1 MGQRIRIGMS
11 LLLWMALGGI
21 AWADATPAQTV
32 QSFIEAHRQGRFAQ
46 AQSLLVGPVD
56 ARGSLFSNWLFR
68 PGTAGTEMT
77 TADVFLSRKFVEA
90 FQYQLIDTAPNGDNQ
105 AFVTAIRTSPDLAHL
120 YTWALAPLR
129 GAPPYT
135 LIEAVDT
142 YLTKVNFPV
151 EESQMRFTLIRE
163 VGSWYISAI
172 RDEKFMRLQ
181 EQVLSQAPV
190 AAASGAAN
198 GSATAPAGG
207 PTTTPSVPMAIPSVP
222 PAAVPEA
229 YASND
234 VGRQTADA
242 QFDATLRSFNQ
253 TPPPQPAAVEAKA
266 EESQSLLSKFTGLF
280 KREKEEAEAGEN
292 RTVVLL
298 SDEKLRKTFEGVRG
312 ALARYAI
319 SNNSIPNNTTI
330 YDWRSLR
337 QVVNFYGE
345 TSLPKT
351 EAEAGFSFVNYEAQ
365 GMENYILSV
374 EFRHPQNGLSRVEVT
389 PYGID
394 RVN

>member
-1 MGQRIRIGMS
+1 MRQRIQIGAS

-21 AWADATPAQTV
+21 AWADATPAKTV

-68 PGTAGTEMT
+68 SGTAGAEMT

-151 EESQMRFTLIRE
+151 EESRMRFTLIRE

-181 EQVLSQAPV
+181 EQVLSQAPMP
-190 AAASGAAN
+190 AASVVAN
-198 GSATAPAGG
+198 GLASPPAGG
-207 PTTTPSVPMAIPSVP
+207 PPAAPSGP
-222 PAAVPEA
+222 PAAAPEA
-229 YASND
+229 NASND
-234 VGRQTADA
+234 IGRQTADA
-242 QFDATLRSFNQ
+242 QFDATLKSFNQ
-253 TPPPQPAAVEAKA
+253 IPPPQPAAVEAKA
-266 EESQSLLSKFTGLF
+266 EERPSILSKFTGLF
-280 KREKEEAEAGEN
+280 KREKEEAEEGEN
-292 RTVVLL
+292 KTVVWL
-298 SDEKLRKTFEGVRG
+298 SNERLRETFESVRD
-312 ALARYAI
+312 ALARYAQ
-319 SNNSIPNNTTI
+319 SNNSIPNSSTI

-337 QVVNFYGE
+337 QVINFYGK
-345 TSLPKT
+345 TPLPKT
-351 EAEAGFSFVNYEAQ
+351 EAEAGFSFVNYET
-365 GMENYILSV
+365 ESNDNYILLV
-374 EFRHPQNGLSRVEVT
+374 ELRNPQDGLSRVEVT

>member
-1 MGQRIRIGMS
+1 MGQRSRIGVS

-32 QSFIEAHRQGRFAQ
+32 QSFIEAHLHGRFAQ

-56 ARGSLFSNWLFR
+56 AGGSLFSNWLFR
-68 PGTAGTEMT
+68 PGAAGAEMT
-77 TADVFLSRKFVEA
+77 TADMFLSRKFVEA

-105 AFVTAIRTSPDLAHL
+105 AFVTAIRTSPDLVHL

-151 EESQMRFTLIRE
+151 EESQMRFILIRE

-172 RDEKFMRLQ
+172 RDEKFIQLQ
-181 EQVLSQAPV
+181 EQVLSQAPM
-190 AAASGAAN
+190 AAAAGAAN
-198 GSATAPAGG
+198 ASATPLAGG
-207 PTTTPSVPMAIPSVP
+207 STAAPSVPT
-222 PAAVPEA
+222 AAVPEA
-229 YASND
+229 SASND

-242 QFDATLRSFNQ
+242 QFDATLKSFNQ
-253 TPPPQPAAVEAKA
+253 APPPQPTAVEATA
-266 EESQSLLSKFTGLF
+266 EEKPSLMSKLF
-280 KREKEEAEAGEN
+280 KRDKKETEEGEQK
-292 RTVVLL
+292 TVVSL
-298 SDEKLRKTFEGVRG
+298 SDKKLRETFNGVRD
-312 ALARYAI
+312 ALARYAQ
-319 SNNSIPNNTTI
+319 SNNSIPASNTI
-330 YDWRSLR
+330 YDWSSLR
-337 QVVNFYGE
+337 QVVNFYGV
-345 TSLPKT
+345 TQLPET
-351 EAEAGFSFVNYEAQ
+351 EAEAGFSFVNYETE
-365 GMENYILSV
+365 GMDNYILSV
-374 EFRHPQNGLSRVEVT
+374 EFRHPQNGLSRAEVT

>member
-1 MGQRIRIGMS
+1 
-11 LLLWMALGGI
+11 MALGGL

-68 PGTAGTEMT
+68 PDMAGAKMT
-77 TADVFLSRKFVEA
+77 TADMFLSRKFVEA

-151 EESQMRFTLIRE
+151 EESRMQFTLIRE
-163 VGSWYISAI
+163 VGSWYIIAI
-172 RDEKFMRLQ
+172 RDEKFIQLQ
-181 EQVLSQAPV
+181 EQVLSQTPMAAP
-190 AAASGAAN
+190 SGAAN
-198 GSATAPAGG
+198 SLTPPLVGSPPVAA
-207 PTTTPSVPMAIPSVP
+207 SVPPVAASVP
-222 PAAVPEA
+222 PAAEA
-229 YASND
+229 YPSND

-242 QFDATLRSFNQ
+242 QFDATLKSFNQ

-266 EESQSLLSKFTGLF
+266 EERPSMLKGLF
-280 KREKEEAEAGEN
+280 TRKKEAAEEGESK
-292 RTVVLL
+292 TVVWL
-298 SDEKLRKTFEGVRG
+298 SDAKLRETFNGVRD
-312 ALARYAI
+312 ALARYAQ
-319 SNNSIPNNTTI
+319 SNNSIPNSSTI
-330 YDWRSLR
+330 YDWGSLR
-337 QVVNFYGE
+337 QVVNFYGN
-345 TSLPKT
+345 TPLPNT
-351 EAEAGFSFVNYEAQ
+351 EAEAGFSFVNYEAE
-365 GMENYILSV
+365 GMDDYVLLV
-374 EFRHPQNGLSRVEVT
+374 EFSHPQNGFSRVEVT

>member
-1 MGQRIRIGMS
+1 MRQRIRIGVS
-11 LLLWMALGGI
+11 LLLGMALGGI

-68 PGTAGTEMT
+68 PSTAGAETT
-77 TADVFLSRKFVEA
+77 TADIFLSRKFVEA

-172 RDEKFMRLQ
+172 RDEKFIRLQ
-181 EQVLSQAPV
+181 EQVLSQAPM
-190 AAASGAAN
+190 AATSGATN
-198 GSATAPAGG
+198 GLTAPAAGS
-207 PTTTPSVPMAIPSVP
+207 PTAAPSVP
-222 PAAVPEA
+222 PAAPEA
-229 YASND
+229 DASND
-234 VGRQTADA
+234 LGRQRADA
-242 QFDATLRSFNQ
+242 QFDATLKSFNQ
-253 TPPPQPAAVEAKA
+253 LPPPQPAAVEAKA
-266 EESQSLLSKFTGLF
+266 EESQSLLSKVTGLF
-280 KREKEEAEAGEN
+280 KREKEEAGEGE
-292 RTVVLL
+292 RKTVVLL
-298 SDEKLRKTFEGVRG
+298 SDAKLRETFNGVRD
-312 ALARYAI
+312 ALARFAQ
-319 SNNSIPNNTTI
+319 SNNSIPNSSTI

-345 TSLPKT
+345 TPLPKT
-351 EAEAGFSFVNYEAQ
+351 EAEAGFSFVNYESE
-365 GMENYILSV
+365 GLEDYVLLV
-374 EFRHPQNGLSRVEVT
+374 EFSHPQNGLSRVEVT

>member
-1 MGQRIRIGMS
+1 MRQRIRIGVS

-21 AWADATPAQTV
+21 AWADATPAKTV

-68 PGTAGTEMT
+68 SGTAGAEMT

-181 EQVLSQAPV
+181 EQVLSQAPM
-190 AAASGAAN
+190 AAAAGAAD
-198 GSATAPAGG
+198 GLAVPPAGS
-207 PTTTPSVPMAIPSVP
+207 PTAAQSVPMAIPSVP
-222 PAAVPEA
+222 PAAPEA

-253 TPPPQPAAVEAKA
+253 TPPPQPAAVEAQA
-266 EESQSLLSKFTGLF
+266 EEKPSMLSKFTGLF
-280 KREKEEAEAGEN
+280 KREKEEAEEGES
-292 RTVVLL
+292 RTVVWL
-298 SDEKLRKTFEGVRG
+298 SDAKLRETFEGVRD
-312 ALARYAI
+312 ALARYAQ
-319 SNNSIPNNTTI
+319 SNNSIPNSSTI

-351 EAEAGFSFVNYEAQ
+351 EAEAGFSFVNYETQ
-365 GMENYILSV
+365 GNENYILLV

-389 PYGID
+389 PYGTD

>member
-1 MGQRIRIGMS
+1 MRQRIRIGVS
-11 LLLWMALGGI
+11 LLLGMALGGI

-68 PGTAGTEMT
+68 PGTAGAETT
-77 TADVFLSRKFVEA
+77 TADIFLSRKFVEA

-172 RDEKFMRLQ
+172 RDEKFIRLQ
-181 EQVLSQAPV
+181 EQVLSQAPL
-190 AAASGAAN
+190 AAASG
-198 GSATAPAGG
+198 TAPNGLTGSPAGS
-207 PTTTPSVPMAIPSVP
+207 PTAAPSVP
-222 PAAVPEA
+222 PAAPEA
-229 YASND
+229 DASND
-234 VGRQTADA
+234 LGRQTADA
-242 QFDATLRSFNQ
+242 QFDATLKSFNQ
-253 TPPPQPAAVEAKA
+253 LPPPQPAAVEAKA
-266 EESQSLLSKFTGLF
+266 EESQSLLGKFTGLF
-280 KREKEEAEAGEN
+280 KREKEEAGEGE
-292 RTVVLL
+292 RKTVVLL
-298 SDEKLRKTFEGVRG
+298 SDAKLRETFNGVRD
-312 ALARYAI
+312 ALARFAQ
-319 SNNSIPNNTTI
+319 SNNSIPNSSTI

-345 TSLPKT
+345 TPLPKT
-351 EAEAGFSFVNYEAQ
+351 EAEAGFSFVNYESE
-365 GMENYILSV
+365 GLEDYVLLV
-374 EFRHPQNGLSRVEVT
+374 EFSHPQNGLSRVEVT

>member
-1 MGQRIRIGMS
+1 
-11 LLLWMALGGI
+11 MALGGI
-21 AWADATPAQTV
+21 AWADATPAKTV

-68 PGTAGTEMT
+68 SGTAGAEMT

-181 EQVLSQAPV
+181 EQVLSQAPM
-190 AAASGAAN
+190 AAAAGAAD
-198 GSATAPAGG
+198 GLAVPPAGS
-207 PTTTPSVPMAIPSVP
+207 PTAAQSVPMAIPSVP
-222 PAAVPEA
+222 PAAPEA

-253 TPPPQPAAVEAKA
+253 TPPPQPAAVEAQA
-266 EESQSLLSKFTGLF
+266 EEKPSMLSKFTGLF
-280 KREKEEAEAGEN
+280 KREKEEAEEGES
-292 RTVVLL
+292 RTVVWL
-298 SDEKLRKTFEGVRG
+298 SDAKLRETFEGVRD
-312 ALARYAI
+312 ALARYAQ
-319 SNNSIPNNTTI
+319 SNNSIPNSSTI

-351 EAEAGFSFVNYEAQ
+351 EAEAGFSFVNYETQ
-365 GMENYILSV
+365 GNENYILLV

-389 PYGID
+389 PYGTD

>member
-1 MGQRIRIGMS
+1 MRQRIRIGVS

-21 AWADATPAQTV
+21 AWADATPAKTV

-68 PGTAGTEMT
+68 SGTAGAEMT

-181 EQVLSQAPV
+181 EQVLSQAPM
-190 AAASGAAN
+190 AAAAGAAD
-198 GSATAPAGG
+198 GLAVPPAGS
-207 PTTTPSVPMAIPSVP
+207 PTAAPSVPMAIPSVP
-222 PAAVPEA
+222 PAAPEA

-253 TPPPQPAAVEAKA
+253 TPPPQPAAVEAQA
-266 EESQSLLSKFTGLF
+266 EEKPSMLSKVTGLF
-280 KREKEEAEAGEN
+280 KREKEEAEEGES
-292 RTVVLL
+292 RTVVWL
-298 SDEKLRKTFEGVRG
+298 SDAKLRETFEGVRD
-312 ALARYAI
+312 ALARYAQ
-319 SNNSIPNNTTI
+319 SNNSIPNSSTI

-351 EAEAGFSFVNYEAQ
+351 EAEAGFSFVNYETQ
-365 GMENYILSV
+365 GNENYILLV

-389 PYGID
+389 PYGTD

>member
-1 MGQRIRIGMS
+1 MRQRIRIGVS

-21 AWADATPAQTV
+21 AWADATPAKTV

-56 ARGSLFSNWLFR
+56 ARGSLFSNWLFQ
-68 PGTAGTEMT
+68 PGTAGAERT
-77 TADVFLSRKFVEA
+77 TADMFLSRKFVEA

-151 EESQMRFTLIRE
+151 EESRMQFTLIRE

-172 RDEKFMRLQ
+172 RDEKFIQLQ
-181 EQVLSQAPV
+181 EQVLSQAPM

-198 GSATAPAGG
+198 GLAAPPAGN
-207 PTTTPSVPMAIPSVP
+207 PTAAPSGP
-222 PAAVPEA
+222 PAAAPEA
-229 YASND
+229 SASND
-234 VGRQTADA
+234 IGRQTADA
-242 QFDATLRSFNQ
+242 QFDATLKSFNQ

-280 KREKEEAEAGEN
+280 KREKGEAEEGDS
-292 RTVVLL
+292 RTVVWL
-298 SDEKLRKTFEGVRG
+298 SDAQLRGTFDGVRD
-312 ALARYAI
+312 ALARYAQ
-319 SNNSIPNNTTI
+319 SNNSIPNSSTI

-337 QVVNFYGE
+337 QVINFYGK
-345 TSLPKT
+345 TPLPKT
-351 EAEAGFSFVNYEAQ
+351 EAEAGFSFVNYETE
-365 GMENYILSV
+365 GNDNYVLLV

-389 PYGID
+389 PYGLD

>member
-1 MGQRIRIGMS
+1 MGQRIRIGVS
-11 LLLWMALGGI
+11 LLLWMALGGL
-21 AWADATPAQTV
+21 AWADATPAKTV
-32 QSFIEAHRQGRFAQ
+32 QSFIEAHLQGRFAQ

-68 PGTAGTEMT
+68 PGPAGAEMT

-105 AFVTAIRTSPDLAHL
+105 AFVTAIRTSPELAHL

-151 EESQMRFTLIRE
+151 EESRMRFTLIHE

-172 RDEKFMRLQ
+172 RDEKFIQLQ
-181 EQVLSQAPV
+181 EQVLSQAPM
-190 AAASGAAN
+190 AATSGAAN
-198 GSATAPAGG
+198 SLTAPSAGG
-207 PTTTPSVPMAIPSVP
+207 STAAPSAPTVAPFVP

-253 TPPPQPAAVEAKA
+253 TPPPQPVAVEAKA
-266 EESQSLLSKFTGLF
+266 EEKPSLLSKFTGLF
-280 KREKEEAEAGEN
+280 KKEKEEAEAGES
-292 RTVVLL
+292 RTVVWL
-298 SDEKLRKTFEGVRG
+298 SDAQLRETFDGVRD
-312 ALARYAI
+312 ALARYAQ
-319 SNNSIPNNTTI
+319 SNNSIPNSSTI
-330 YDWRSLR
+330 YDWGSLR
-337 QVVNFYGE
+337 QVVNFYGK

-351 EAEAGFSFVNYEAQ
+351 EAEAGFNFVDYETQ
-365 GMENYILSV
+365 GMDNYILLV

>member
-1 MGQRIRIGMS
+1 MRQRIRIGVS

-21 AWADATPAQTV
+21 AWADATPAKTV

-68 PGTAGTEMT
+68 SGTAGAEMT

-181 EQVLSQAPV
+181 EQVLSQAPM
-190 AAASGAAN
+190 AAAAGAAD
-198 GSATAPAGG
+198 GLAVPPAGS
-207 PTTTPSVPMAIPSVP
+207 PTAAPSVPMAIPSVP
-222 PAAVPEA
+222 PAAPEA

-253 TPPPQPAAVEAKA
+253 TPPPQPAAVEAQA
-266 EESQSLLSKFTGLF
+266 EEKPSMLSKFTGLF
-280 KREKEEAEAGEN
+280 KREKEEAEEGES
-292 RTVVLL
+292 RTVVWL
-298 SDEKLRKTFEGVRG
+298 SDAKLRETFEGVRD
-312 ALARYAI
+312 ALARYAQ
-319 SNNSIPNNTTI
+319 SNNSIPNSSTI

-351 EAEAGFSFVNYEAQ
+351 EAEAGFSFVNYETQ
-365 GMENYILSV
+365 GNENYILLV

-389 PYGID
+389 PYGTD

>member
-1 MGQRIRIGMS
+1 
-11 LLLWMALGGI
+11 MALGGI
-21 AWADATPAQTV
+21 AWADATPAKTV

-68 PGTAGTEMT
+68 SGTAGAEMT

-151 EESQMRFTLIRE
+151 EESRMRFTLIRE

-181 EQVLSQAPV
+181 EQVLSQAPM

-198 GSATAPAGG
+198 GLAAAPAGS
-207 PTTTPSVPMAIPSVP
+207 PTAAQSVPMAIPSVP
-222 PAAVPEA
+222 PAAPEA
-229 YASND
+229 NASND
-234 VGRQTADA
+234 AGRQTADA

-266 EESQSLLSKFTGLF
+266 EERPSMLNKFTGLF
-280 KREKEEAEAGEN
+280 KRQKEEAEEGES
-292 RTVVLL
+292 RTVVWL
-298 SDEKLRKTFEGVRG
+298 SDAKLRETFGGVRD
-312 ALARYAI
+312 ALARYAQ
-319 SNNSIPNNTTI
+319 SNNSIPNSSTI

-351 EAEAGFSFVNYEAQ
+351 EAEAGFSFVNYETQ
-365 GMENYILSV
+365 GNENYVLLV
-374 EFRHPQNGLSRVEVT
+374 EFRHPQNGFSRVEVT